1 VEDLVNGSEWIVEG
15 TVGASHAAWD
25 SAHKFIWTHYE
36 VKVLDSLHG
45 ARQASI
51 TVSEPGG
58 ALDGIEQS
66 TSGTLP
72 YFAGEHVVLFL
83 YRTPIGY
90 LRTAGAGQGKFTVG
104 ADGRARANML
114 GISVTGAK
122 RGTPLNAIDGLP
134 LADFKLKLRA
144 LARTGAR

>member
-15 TVGASHAAWD
+15 QVGASHSAWD
-25 SAHKFIWTHYE
+25 TAHKFIWTHYD
-36 VKVLDSLHG
+36 VRVLDSLRG

-58 ALDGIEQS
+58 TLDGIEQS

-104 ADGRARANML
+104 PDGRARAGMAGL
-114 GISVTGAK
+114 SLVGPQ
-122 RGTPLNAIDGLP
+122 RGTPLESIDGLP
-134 LADFKLKLRA
+134 LADFKQRVRA
-144 LARTGAR
+144 LGAQ